1 MDVTVTSLAQGM
13 APLTQ
18 PVRRLVGG
26 TAGRVLRWPAQSQ
39 QRARR
44 NALVASTALAQRR
57 AERLEVEEFLAGLLP
72 SRSSDTGSS
81 CLLEA
86 HHG

>member
-1 MDVTVTSLAQGM
+1 MDSSTTLPAHGL

-26 TAGRVLRWPAQSQ
+26 TAGRVLRWPVESQ

-44 NALVASTALAQRR
+44 NALVASTALARRR
-57 AERLEVEEFLAGLLP
+57 AERLEVEEFLAALP
-72 SRSSDTGSS
+72 SLGGSGTAHS
-81 CLLEA
+81 YPPEA
-86 HHG
+86 QHG

>member
-1 MDVTVTSLAQGM
+1 MDGTVTSLAQGI

-18 PVRRLVGG
+18 PVRRLVDG

-44 NALVASTALAQRR
+44 NALVASTALARRR
-57 AERLEVEEFLAGLLP
+57 AERIEVEEFLAALL
-72 SRSSDTGSS
+72 RSGSSASTGSYR
-81 CLLEA
+81 LEA

>member
-1 MDVTVTSLAQGM
+1 MDGTVTSLAQGI

-18 PVRRLVGG
+18 PVRRLVDG

-39 QRARR
+39 HRACR
-44 NALVASTALAQRR
+44 NALVASTALARRR
-57 AERLEVEEFLAGLLP
+57 AERLEVEEFLATLLP
-72 SRSSDTGSS
+72 SRGDDVSSSY
-81 CLLEA
+81 LPEA